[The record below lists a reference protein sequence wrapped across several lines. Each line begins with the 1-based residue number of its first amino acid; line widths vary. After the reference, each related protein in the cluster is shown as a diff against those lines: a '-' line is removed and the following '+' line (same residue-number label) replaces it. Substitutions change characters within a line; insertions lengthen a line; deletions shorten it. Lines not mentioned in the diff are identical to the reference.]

1 MPRAQRQ
8 RSAHRQQQNSY
19 TKLDNLHRKSPF
31 NGFLANFT
39 SLLISGIGL
48 LLSCSTRE
56 TERISASHRVLRFA
70 GHTDACARL
79 VHGAGVVARRIFM
92 NDLIYVGIVVA
103 FFVVSAL
110 YVRFCEKL

>member
-1 MPRAQRQ
+1 VPRAQRQ
-8 RSAHRQQQNSY
+8 CPTSRQQQQGNE
-19 TKLDNLHRKSPF
+19 KLDNLHRESLF
-31 NGFLANFT
+31 NGFLADFT
-39 SLLISGIGL
+39 SLLISSTGL
-48 LLSCSTRE
+48 LLSCSTCE
-56 TERISASHRVLRFA
+56 TERIIAGHRVLRFA
-70 GHTDACARL
+70 GRTDACARL